1 MDSTSVGSEEE
12 ISRLQRF
19 DVSSTSFR
27 RMESGQDERVGI
39 LQHSDVDSESV
50 ARGREAGI

>member
-1 MDSTSVGSEEE
+1 MDNEEE
-12 ISRLQRF
+12 IGILQRF

-50 ARGREAGI
+50 ARGREAGR